1 LHGFQHMLVPPVPG
15 TALRAG
21 GAAGLEPAGL
31 TVARPVET
39 DRLAILAGPVA
50 IGEHLAGRAAKLLP
64 GGSKTKSCLPEHPA
78 ALALEVT
85 G

>member
-1 LHGFQHMLVPPVPG
+1 LHGFQHMLVPPALG
-15 TALRAG
+15 TAPRAG

-31 TVARPVET
+31 TVACLVET
-39 DRLAILAGPVA
+39 DRLAILAASVA

-64 GGSKTKSCLPEHPA
+64 GGSKTKSCLPERPA
-78 ALALEVT
+78 ALVLEVT